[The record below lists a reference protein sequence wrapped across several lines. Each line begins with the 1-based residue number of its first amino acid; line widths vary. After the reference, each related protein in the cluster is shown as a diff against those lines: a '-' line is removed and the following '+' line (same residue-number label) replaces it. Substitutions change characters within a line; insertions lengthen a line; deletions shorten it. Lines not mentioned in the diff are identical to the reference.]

1 MASPSSTRQAT
12 KEETR
17 DALITAGA
25 LEFSEK
31 GIDAPSLDAICSRAG
46 FTRGAFYVHFKDKEE
61 LLVAVVD
68 RVLHSVQDAVIPS
81 DDAPMDLEETVARYV
96 AAVVAQSPGI
106 GGTAAWRFRHTLD
119 ACARLPLLRERYL
132 ALQQQAMDR
141 VARAARAGQRAGR
154 VRSDVPAEALA
165 EILIVLTLGISA
177 AFDLA
182 LPFDLMRGGRGLAT
196 LLTVPSADATKRKLS
211 RGGSR
216 KRRGRRT
223 SKGAS

>member
-1 MASPSSTRQAT
+1 MAAPSSIRQAT

-25 LEFSEK
+25 LEFGEK
-31 GIDAPSLDAICSRAG
+31 GIDAPSLDAICARAG
-46 FTRGAFYVHFKDKEE
+46 FTRGAFYVHFKDKDE

-68 RVLHSVQDAVIPS
+68 RVLRSVQDAVIPS
-81 DDAPMDLEETVARYV
+81 DDAPMDLEETVARYLSAV
-96 AAVVAQSPGI
+96 AAQSPGI

-119 ACARLPLLRERYL
+119 ACARIPSLRERYL

-177 AFDLA
+177 AFDVA
-182 LPFDLMRGGRGLAT
+182 LPFDLMRGGAGLAT
-196 LLTVPSADATKRKLS
+196 LLTCPTPSATKHELS
-211 RGGSR
+211 GEGSR
-216 KRRGRRT
+216 KRRTAKRNRP
-223 SKGAS
+223 

>member
-1 MASPSSTRQAT
+1 MPAPSSIRQAT
-12 KEETR
+12 KDETR

-25 LEFSEK
+25 LEFGEK
-31 GIDAPSLDAICSRAG
+31 GIDAPSLDAICARAG
-46 FTRGAFYVHFKDKEE
+46 FTRGAFYVHFKDKDE

-68 RVLHSVQDAVIPS
+68 RVLRSVQDAIIPS
-81 DDAPMDLEETVARYV
+81 DDAPMDLEETVARYLSAV
-96 AAVVAQSPGI
+96 AAQSPGI

-119 ACARLPLLRERYL
+119 ACARLPRLRERYL

-177 AFDLA
+177 AFDVA
-182 LPFDLMRGGRGLAT
+182 LPFDLMRGGAGLAT
-196 LLTVPSADATKRKLS
+196 LITGPSPSATKHQLS
-211 RGGSR
+211 REGRR
-216 KRRGRRT
+216 KRRGRAKSRRP
-223 SKGAS
+223 